1 MEKEKFLKAEIIYRN
16 TIKVV
21 EKIKGVKEIYNDF
34 LAFYDKKDDLIAI
47 IPKKSIIAI
56 ETYETYK
63 EDF

>member
-34 LAFYDKKDDLIAI
+34 LAFYDKKDDLMAI
-47 IPKKSIIAI
+47 VPKKSIIAI